1 MLNLAIHFLGNHLL
15 LFNSSPLECHRT
27 TSLALRA
34 LALSLSAGER
44 VRQMKEILIETEAI

>member
-1 MLNLAIHFLGNHLL
+1 VLNLAIHFLGNHLL